1 MRSWLSAGWARW
13 LPAALAVMGGLGYL
27 YAQRGQGG
35 GGMFSLDGEFVP
47 TPSDADEETEYVF
60 ARLAY
65 RSEVGTR
72 WGPGAWM
79 IDSPKAERHFLE
91 GVRRLTTIHARS
103 MEHFVRATDPDLF
116 DYPWLYVVEPGQW
129 SLSEEEGAALREYL
143 TRGGTLIADDFH
155 GTIEWAYF
163 LRGIRKIF
171 PDRPIVEIDGKDA
184 VFHTLYDIDE
194 RFQIPGVQFLYSGR
208 IYEQD
213 GVEPHWRGIYD
224 DKGRLMVI
232 INFNM
237 DLGDAWEHADLPE
250 YPERY
255 TAAAYRFGINYIVY
269 AMTH

>member
-1 MRSWLSAGWARW
+1 MGRGRKTRRWWVLAVSA
-13 LPAALAVMGGLGYL
+13 AALGGLTL
-27 YAQRGQGG
+27 IWAQRQPP
-35 GGMFSLDGEFVP
+35 GGMFTLDGEYVAP
-47 TPSDADEETEYVF
+47 PEDATEETEFVF

-79 IDSPKAERHFLE
+79 IDAPKAERHFLQ
-91 GVRRLTTIHARS
+91 GVRRLTSIHARS
-103 MEHFVRATDPDLF
+103 MEQFLRATDPDLF

-129 SLSEEEGAALREYL
+129 ALSDEEAEALREYL
-143 TRGGTLIADDFH
+143 LRGGTMIADDFH

-163 LRGIRKIF
+163 LRGLRKIF
-171 PDRPIVEIDGKDA
+171 PDRPVVDIPVADP

-194 RFQIPGVQFLYSGR
+194 RIQVPGVQMLYSGR
-208 IYEQD
+208 PYEQD
-213 GVEPHWRGIYD
+213 GVDPYWRGIYD

-237 DLGDAWEHADLPE
+237 DLGDAWEHADMPE
-250 YPERY
+250 YPENM
-255 TAAAYRFGINYIVY
+255 TALAYRFGINYIVY